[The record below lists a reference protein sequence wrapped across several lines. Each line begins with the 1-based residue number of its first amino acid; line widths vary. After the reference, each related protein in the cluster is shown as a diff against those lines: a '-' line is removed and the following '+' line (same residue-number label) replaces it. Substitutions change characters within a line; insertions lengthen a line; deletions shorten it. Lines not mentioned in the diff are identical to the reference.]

1 MRAHEPFD
9 DLSGLRRA
17 LTAPGTAEELSGEAA
32 VLAAYRA
39 ARSRPGHRRAG
50 LRVVSGLGMT
60 AAASSL
66 VLSMTAVTA
75 AAYTANL
82 PHEVQRAAHRLFHRI
97 GVPAPERSHHAAP
110 TDLAAPDQP
119 SEPAHAGTR
128 RGPRTSGQ
136 PAELLRDGPVIQPA
150 RTLLRVGDPD
160 RIGLTVGAAASR
172 DRQPARVTLLVRTPG
187 DLSWSAVART
197 SLDARGTATVT
208 LSRVEHNLELRWSV
222 ARPLLQPV
230 LSGIALVRAQPALAL
245 SPTRASA
252 APGSAV
258 TLSVLTAP
266 TQHGRV
272 VTVQELVAGRWRDVG
287 SAVVDRLGHAGIP
300 LDTRQPG
307 RHVYRGVLPADRLF
321 AAVTATAAVEVT
333 S

>member
-1 MRAHEPFD
+1 MTASEPVD

-17 LTAPGTAEELSGEAA
+17 LTAPGTPEELRAEAA
-32 VLAAYRA
+32 VLAAYRGVT
-39 ARSRPGHRRAG
+39 SRPGHGRTG
-50 LRVVSGLGMT
+50 LRLVSGLGMT

-82 PHEVQRAAHRLFHRI
+82 PHAVQHAAHRLFHRI

-110 TDLAAPDQP
+110 ADLAAPQE
-119 SEPAHAGTR
+119 SAEPAHAGTR
-128 RGPRTSGQ
+128 QATSTSGL
-136 PAELLRDGPVIQPA
+136 PAEARRDGPLIRPA

-160 RIGLTVGAAASR
+160 RIGLTLGAAASR
-172 DRQPARVTLLVRTPG
+172 DRRPARVTLLARTPG
-187 DLSWSAVART
+187 ALSWSAVAQT
-197 SLDARGTATVT
+197 SLDSRGTATVT

-222 ARPLLQPV
+222 ARPQLRPLL
-230 LSGIALVRAQPALAL
+230 SSIALVRAQPSLAL

-252 APGSAV
+252 ARGSTV
-258 TLSVLTAP
+258 TLSALTAP
-266 TQHGRV
+266 AQHGRV
-272 VTVQELVAGRWRDVG
+272 LTLQELAAGRWRDVG
-287 SAVVDRLGHAGIP
+287 SAVVDHLGHASIP

-307 RHVYRGVLPADRLF
+307 RHVYRGLLPSDRLF
-321 AAVTATAAVEVT
+321 AAVTATASVEVT